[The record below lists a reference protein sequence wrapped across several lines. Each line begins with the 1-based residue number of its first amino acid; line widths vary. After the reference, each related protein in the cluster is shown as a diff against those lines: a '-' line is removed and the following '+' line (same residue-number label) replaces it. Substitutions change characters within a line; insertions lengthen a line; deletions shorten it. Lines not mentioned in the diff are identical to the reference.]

1 MGVTSGRRR
10 VVNII
15 ASAGLVLGLAAGLS
29 TGLASCSAKKPAT
42 QSTRPLEAGE
52 LKRLAGMRAR
62 NYEDGRVGLRGTVGP
77 TGRKTKV
84 AGWIDWSRELVYL
97 SVTDPGNQTALV
109 QAMPG
114 VLAVRTGSVAPVSAS
129 AAPESGRAESGT
141 DTAAPGMPPTDPPE
155 DGWRVRPIQLGG
167 DEQRPLDNLVS
178 FLFLLARP
186 DKDPADLLGALKN
199 EWVRHDA
206 FEGTPVDVLLGPAL
220 PPQTAPAAA
229 SPSATSPTASGTSAA
244 DPAAADPEEG
254 ELDPA
259 NLTASAAPTASPE
272 PSFAPDS
279 LEAHGG
285 AVGYWLDDK
294 GALRRLE
301 TVLATGL
308 PATVDLLRDQQQEF
322 TRTAVLGGQP
332 NNPSKITEKEAEM
345 LSRLRQRNLR
355 ARGGKVTLTMPVL
368 PGTLRLGS
376 GWLDWQRHLTYLA
389 VHDSDD
395 TDYDVLVHA
404 DRLGVATRKTGQKA
418 TEVPPLPAPNG
429 DWDRAEWAD
438 LGTKAEITDLDYLIH
453 EAMSLASGTPDDADH
468 IRDHG
473 RRLRVDVLR
482 GVPVGVFE
490 LPTAVEVNVP
500 AGMARMR
507 YWVDNSG
514 VLQRL
519 ELRTATGGFAQLDLD
534 LSEAPP
540 TIPLRVN

>member
-10 VVNII
+10 VVNVI

-29 TGLASCSAKKPAT
+29 TGLASCTAKKPVAE
-42 QSTRPLEAGE
+42 STRPLADGE
-52 LKRLAGMRAR
+52 LKRLAGMRVV
-62 NYEDGRVGLRGTVGP
+62 NYEDARVGLRGTVGP
-77 TGRKTKV
+77 ASRKTRV
-84 AGWIDWSRELVYL
+84 AGWIDWRREVVYL
-97 SVTDPGNQTALV
+97 SVTDPEGGTALV
-109 QAMPG
+109 QAVPG
-114 VLAVRTGSVAPVSAS
+114 VLAVRTGPVGPASAS
-129 AAPESGRAESGT
+129 TGPDSDA
-141 DTAAPGMPPTDPPE
+141 AAPGLPPVDPPE
-155 DGWRVRPIQLGG
+155 DGWRARPIQLGG

-186 DKDPADLLGALKN
+186 DRDPADLLGTLKN
-199 EWVRHDA
+199 QYVRRDA

-220 PPQTAPAAA
+220 LPQTGPAA
-229 SPSATSPTASGTSAA
+229 PSAAPGLTPTASSNSAA
-244 DPAAADPEEG
+244 DTEPDDG
-254 ELDPA
+254 TLDEA
-259 NLTASAAPTASPE
+259 NMAASAAPSGSPE
-272 PSFAPDS
+272 PSYAPDS

-332 NNPSKITEKEAEM
+332 NNPTKITEKEAEM

-368 PGTLRLGS
+368 PGTLRLGT
-376 GWLDWQRHLTYLA
+376 GWLDWQRHLSYLA

-404 DRLGVATRKTGQKA
+404 DRTGVATRKTGKKA
-418 TEVPPLPAPNG
+418 TEVPPLPAPKG

-438 LGTKAEITDLDYLIH
+438 LGTKTEITDLDYLVH
-453 EAMSLASGTPDDADH
+453 EAMSLAAGTPDDAAH
-468 IRDHG
+468 IRQHG

-534 LSEAPP
+534 LSDPLPALPP
-540 TIPLRVN
+540 RVY